1 MSPKSLKFI
10 VLFSVGF
17 LVGLIGDYFHITS
30 KTTFYNP
37 DYIGF
42 KILESAWWFPFAT
55 ALAAVTLGF
64 LHQGLQ
70 LKLDPQAV
78 QNKVSL
84 VRCLMALLAF
94 LGLYALSAYPLF
106 SNLLLH
112 DGMMLLLALAFWL
125 FLRPTKT
132 VFILSLS
139 VALIGTSIEIIQV
152 RSGWF
157 GYYPKGNEFFGVA
170 IWTPFAYFASVPAIA
185 ALVQYLDQKSTVC
198 RDL

>member
-1 MSPKSLKFI
+1 MFPKPLKLI
-10 VLFSVGF
+10 ILFPVGF

-42 KILESAWWFPFAT
+42 KILKSAWWFPFAT
-55 ALAAVTLGF
+55 ALAAVALGF

-78 QNKVSL
+78 QKKVSFA
-84 VRCLMALLAF
+84 RCFIALLVF
-94 LGLYALSAYPLF
+94 LALYALSAYSLF

-112 DGMMLLLALAFWL
+112 DGMMLLLALAFW
-125 FLRPTKT
+125 FFRPTKT

-139 VALIGTSIEIIQV
+139 VALIGTSIEMIQV
-152 RSGWF
+152 HLGWF
-157 GYYPKGNEFFGVA
+157 GYYPQGNEFFGVA

-185 ALVQYLDQKSTVC
+185 ALAQYLDQKSTVC